1 MTPIPKHIANHNI
14 KYLTFGHRY
23 HWLILVILLILTIVH
38 STGFLVVVALYAIAI
53 YHTRQI
59 YPYTAHEV
67 IDTGKGLLIKNRTVS
82 VEIPYGDI
90 TEIDYRYYFTLGD
103 NAVKLT
109 IKPND
114 KLGDTVYFVS
124 WADSSNYNREFRLN
138 PMVKTPETLAWIASI
153 KEKAN

>member
-14 KYLTFGHRY
+14 KYTTFGYKY
-23 HWLILVILLILTIVH
+23 HWLILTILLIATILRPAD
-38 STGFLVVVALYAIAI
+38 FLMAFVLCAVGM

-59 YPYTAHEV
+59 YPYVAHEV
-67 IDTGKGLLIKNRTVS
+67 IDAGESLFIKNRTAS

-114 KLGDTVYFVS
+114 KLGDTVYFIS

-153 KEKAN
+153 KEKVN